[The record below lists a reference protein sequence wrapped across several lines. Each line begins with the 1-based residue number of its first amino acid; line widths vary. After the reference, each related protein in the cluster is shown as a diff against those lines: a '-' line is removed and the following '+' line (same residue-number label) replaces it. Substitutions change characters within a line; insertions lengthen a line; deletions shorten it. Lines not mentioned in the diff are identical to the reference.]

1 MLSPRLVADSGKV
14 KGWFECP
21 FCYEIFE
28 EYKCSIKGFGGT
40 TSSCGCKRAGDGY
53 KPSKEE
59 MSAINWLKK
68 QIKNEKADLP
78 VILKKLNTPR
88 RIAYEWNIDAN
99 TEAAN
104 NFIAFISP
112 KPANSMVS
120 WKDPLGPIAP
130 ENFEWIPINANKSR
144 TNRTSDPD

>member
-1 MLSPRLVADSGKV
+1 MLNPNFIADSEGTKA
-14 KGWFECP
+14 WFECP
-21 FCYEIFE
+21 YCFE
-28 EYKCSIKGFGGT
+28 LFENYKAKIKGFGGT
-40 TSSCGCKRAGDGY
+40 TTSCGCKRAGDGF

-59 MSAINWLKK
+59 QASIFWLKK
-68 QIKNEKADLP
+68 QISNEKKDLP

-88 RIAYEWNIDAN
+88 RIAFEWNTDAN

-112 KPANSMVS
+112 KPANSMAS

-130 ENFEWIPINANKSR
+130 ENFEWKPIDADKSR
-144 TNRTSDPD
+144 TNRTPDPD